1 MDLLRKTELH
11 TPHFMTEKRS
21 IFQFLIF
28 VCIFATFFVTVYKP
42 IGIIHT
48 EDSLTRWGMPLYVA
62 ILVATGIVTLVLSR
76 VILYRVQKHREIPF
90 SAYVVWI
97 SSEIVVFTAI
107 LTTLAYFINANEGV
121 TYFHL
126 LWRVF
131 VDIIA
136 ILFLPYV
143 VTIMIF
149 LIREK
154 NHEIEALRAMQLGK
168 KIPEQRGEQ
177 SFNFYDKGGK
187 LSFSTRRSNV
197 LYIEASDNYTNIHY
211 VVDEKE
217 DCFILHSSMKQVEE
231 AYAQQGILRCHRKYL
246 VNVDNVKLIRKD
258 KDGLVIELSKT
269 DMVIPV
275 SKTYIDRVVHFFSI

>member
-1 MDLLRKTELH
+1 M
-11 TPHFMTEKRS
+11 
-21 IFQFLIF
+21 
-28 VCIFATFFVTVYKP
+28 
-42 IGIIHT
+42 GIIHT
-48 EDSLTRWGMPLYVA
+48 EESLAQWGMPLYTA
-62 ILVATGIVTLVLSR
+62 ILVATGMVTLVLSR
-76 VILYRVQKHREIPF
+76 LILLYVQKHRELPF

-97 SSEIVVFTAI
+97 GAEVMAFTMI
-107 LTTLAYFINANEGV
+107 LTTLAFFINAKEGI

-143 VTIMIF
+143 VTILIF
-149 LIREK
+149 LLREK
-154 NHEIEALRAMQLGK
+154 NHEIDALRAMQLSK
-168 KIPEQRGEQ
+168 QSVVPRGDQ
-177 SFNFYDKGGK
+177 SYNFYDKGGK
-187 LSFSTRRSNV
+187 LSFSIRRSNV

-211 VVDEKE
+211 IDDDKE
-217 DCFILHSSMKQVEE
+217 NCFILHSSMKQVEE

-258 KDGLVIELSKT
+258 KDGLVLELSKS

-275 SKTYIDRVVHFFSI
+275 SKTYFDRVVHFFR